1 MTDKLDPLV
10 SLLFSLSGVPPQGQV
25 TKSKTA
31 AISFNTEEQS
41 WLDLAQRMQAEAL
54 TTNFTFNAE
63 MMIAGLQTYKSQID
77 NPWNLWARAHH
88 RSWEQY
94 YKDKGQSPGGAIYQR
109 LKFLFSGSGVVPN
122 ALSGAYNELLRGDQ
136 AVRLA
141 KALGDVIPGAGLL
154 YNEKY
159 NHKFLTE
166 SDQGEIVEADID
178 AIVEQFAGKSSDKEL
193 PRIVITSSH
202 AQGETLKDV
211 TSITHGIESL
221 IHHSQG
227 EVTPIAALRGKATEL
242 KKPIILYACDTQKN
256 PFLNAVELME
266 RLDELDEISRTGKAD
281 KFEKASPSARRI
293 ARLMLKCMVTE
304 PEKIDVNDARPLK
317 IPLTLRANAEHIAQH
332 FQLIGYSK
340 GGNVVSDAMR
350 CLIDEL
356 TAKDTRG
363 QHLVRFDETTERDKP
378 LSPDARI
385 RNLVRNIA
393 CASFAAIE
401 LPMAQQYKDQGVRR
415 FAVNNKYDKVADH
428 KPYASSAGDRKIDIE
443 GSPELLGH
451 DPASALGTRDARG
464 YFLKDER
471 VARRLKEWFA
481 PMFGKAAISS
491 IAFEDSRIPPNSNA
505 ILIGTAPG
513 TPDELLMQ
521 YKETIIKAMKD
532 ARLSGVTLE
541 THSSQNGR
549 AFILKCREKIASD
562 TQAIRKLEAGFKT
575 LIQPDIKGLVIAQD
589 ILDTTLKA
597 RLEQSIKKTK

>member
-1 MTDKLDPLV
+1 MTDSKNSSRDNPK
-10 SLLFSLSGVPPQGQV
+10 FFGPPVNGQV
-25 TKSKTA
+25 TETQVA
-31 AISFNTEEQS
+31 AALLFPWGNQ
-41 WLDLAQRMQAEAL
+41 WAEFL
-54 TTNFTFNAE
+54 TSVMNANAE
-63 MMIAGLQTYKSQID
+63 TAIAMLRMYKTQLE
-77 NPWNLWARAHH
+77 NPFNFVAKAHH
-88 RSWEQY
+88 RAWENF
-94 YKDKGQSPGGAIYQR
+94 YKSKGESPGGAIYQQ
-109 LKFLFSGSGVVPN
+109 LKFLFSGSGSVPPEMQ
-122 ALSGAYNELLRGDQ
+122 GAVKDLLRGDQ
-136 AVRLA
+136 AVQLA
-141 KALGDVIPGAGLL
+141 KALGDVIPGAGVL
-154 YNEKY
+154 YEGQY

-166 SDQGEIVEADID
+166 SDAGEIVTADID
-178 AIVEQFAGKSSDKEL
+178 AIVKQFAGEDPNQKF

-202 AQGETLKDV
+202 AQGETLDDV
-211 TSITHGIESL
+211 TKITRGIESL

-227 EVTPIAALRGKATEL
+227 ETTPISAMRGQVKNL
-242 KKPIILYACDTQKN
+242 KQPIILYACDTQKN

-266 RLDELDEISRTGKAD
+266 RLDELEEISRTGEAD
-281 KFEKASPSARRI
+281 KFKKASPSARRI
-293 ARLMLKCMVTE
+293 ARLFLKCVVTE

-317 IPLTLRANAEHIAQH
+317 IPLQLKANAEHIAQH

-356 TAKDTRG
+356 TAKDEQG
-363 QHLVRFDETTERDKP
+363 QHLVRFAEGTELDK
-378 LSPDARI
+378 LLLPDARI

-401 LPMAQQYKDQGVRR
+401 LPMAQQYKNHGVRR
-415 FAVNNKYDKVADH
+415 FAVNNIYDKVADH

-451 DPASALGTRDARG
+451 DPAAALGTRDARG

-521 YKETIIKAMKD
+521 YKETIIKAMKN
-532 ARLSGVTLE
+532 ARLTGVTLE
-541 THSSQNGR
+541 TTSNQNGR

-562 TQAIRKLEAGFKT
+562 PQAIKKLQAGFEA
-575 LIQPDIKGLVIAQD
+575 LIQPEIKGLVIAQD
-589 ILDTTLKA
+589 ILDTTIRTRRDKINQKI
-597 RLEQSIKKTK
+597 R

>member
-1 MTDKLDPLV
+1 
-10 SLLFSLSGVPPQGQV
+10 
-25 TKSKTA
+25 
-31 AISFNTEEQS
+31 
-41 WLDLAQRMQAEAL
+41 
-54 TTNFTFNAE
+54 
-63 MMIAGLQTYKSQID
+63 
-77 NPWNLWARAHH
+77 
-88 RSWEQY
+88 
-94 YKDKGQSPGGAIYQR
+94 
-109 LKFLFSGSGVVPN
+109 
-122 ALSGAYNELLRGDQ
+122 SGAYNELLRGDQ

-227 EVTPIAALRGKATEL
+227 EVTPIAALRGKSTEL

-363 QHLVRFDETTERDKP
+363 QHLVWFDETTERDKP

-401 LPMAQQYKDQGVRR
+401 LPMAQQYKDHGVRR

-451 DPASALGTRDARG
+451 DPAAALGTRDARG

-481 PMFGKAAISS
+481 PMFGKAAIS
-491 IAFEDSRIPPNSNA
+491 
-505 ILIGTAPG
+505 
-513 TPDELLMQ
+513 
-521 YKETIIKAMKD
+521 
-532 ARLSGVTLE
+532 
-541 THSSQNGR
+541 
-549 AFILKCREKIASD
+549 
-562 TQAIRKLEAGFKT
+562 
-575 LIQPDIKGLVIAQD
+575 
-589 ILDTTLKA
+589 
-597 RLEQSIKKTK
+597 